1 MSEIPGDLKFQRSHE
16 WARLEEG
23 GRVTVGISFHAQDQL
38 GDVVYVE
45 LPTVGDHVE
54 QGAGCAVVM
63 LPFQRQAASHNQPE
77 TVVPLNLRQRQR
89 QGHRPQ
95 TFQRPAHRQGL

>member
-38 GDVVYVE
+38 GDVVYV
-45 LPTVGDHVE
+45 
-54 QGAGCAVVM
+54 
-63 LPFQRQAASHNQPE
+63 
-77 TVVPLNLRQRQR
+77 
-89 QGHRPQ
+89 
-95 TFQRPAHRQGL
+95 